1 MLHRR
6 YENSDDD
13 DDDDTDYHSN
23 HAANTQRCAENLLAT
38 AKQLQEE
45 AVCVHQLAIRA
56 ALTEVQKD
64 VTWDELPR
72 EWDLPAI
79 AKYEVLEEL
88 EVIHPDI
95 GDGALEVKKIGWSY
109 IVAVRV
115 RGAVDEYKRVDP
127 DLPDPPDEYGEK
139 VSNEVRAYY
148 ERNVWESYEDIF
160 KAGFSAHASTH
171 IITGTGLKYDW
182 GGYL

>member
-1 MLHRR
+1 M
-6 YENSDDD
+6 
-13 DDDDTDYHSN
+13 
-23 HAANTQRCAENLLAT
+23 LAT

-56 ALTEVQKD
+56 ALTEIQKD

-72 EWDLPAI
+72 EWDLPAM

-95 GDGALEVKKIGWSY
+95 GSGALEVKKIGWSY
-109 IVAVRV
+109 IIAVRV
-115 RGAVDEYKRVDP
+115 RGGRDEYKRVDP

-139 VSNEVRAYY
+139 VSNEVRTYD

-182 GGYL
+182 DGYL